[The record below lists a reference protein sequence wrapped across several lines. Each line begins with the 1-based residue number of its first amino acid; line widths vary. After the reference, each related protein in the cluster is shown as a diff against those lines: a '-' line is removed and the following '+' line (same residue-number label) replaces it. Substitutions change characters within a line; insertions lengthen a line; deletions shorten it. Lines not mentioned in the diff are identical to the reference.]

1 MGYSVF
7 YNASTNTYYQS
18 TEPEWV
24 PQWKSP
30 IGVHGGVRKAWMKG
44 GIDGRPST
52 GGEMNEMHMDVT
64 FAIAAFAASF
74 TYLYFSDTDTTYS
87 DRASFKYEGSGPG
100 AQLSYA
106 LHPFL
111 SIDAMYARVSG
122 PLEFSAG
129 MTEMSSDMDA
139 NRIQIGTTIR
149 GLPIIG
155 VKLALERVGGVTNL
169 YGQDMTWGAW
179 GFSVEGLISLF

>member
-1 MGYSVF
+1 MGYATFTDVM
-7 YNASTNTYYQS
+7 TGLTYQS

-30 IGVHGGVRKAWMKG
+30 IGLHGGVRKGFMKG

-52 GGEMNEMHMDVT
+52 GGEMDEMHMDLTLAVS
-64 FAIAAFAASF
+64 AFAVSF
-74 TYLYFSDTDTTYS
+74 TYLYFSDTDTRYS
-87 DRASFKYEGSGPG
+87 DGPTFKHEGSGPG
-100 AQLSYA
+100 VGFSYA

-111 SIDAMYARVSG
+111 SLDAMYARVSG
-122 PLEFSAG
+122 PLTLGAG
-129 MTEMSSDMDA
+129 MTQMSTDMSA
-139 NRIQIGTTIR
+139 NRIQLGTTIR

-155 VKLALERVGGVTNL
+155 VKLALERVGGVGNFE
-169 YGQDMTWGAW
+169 GQDMAWGAW